1 MTRRF
6 RLTGHLEVA
15 AMEHD
20 DPLLL
25 EAAER
30 LERAEGACDR
40 VRNYLRIRKEVEGT
54 FALGPSWSDLDAIGS
69 FVTGLPEMG
78 TESEVAEV
86 QEVEA

>member
-6 RLTGHLEVA
+6 RLTGHLEQA

-30 LERAEGACDR
+30 LERAEAACDR
-40 VRNYLRIRKEVEGT
+40 VREYLRIRGE
-54 FALGPSWSDLDAIGS
+54 LSQDIGPGWSDLDAIGS
-69 FVTGLPEMG
+69 FVRGLPEMG
-78 TESEVAEV
+78 TESEAAEA